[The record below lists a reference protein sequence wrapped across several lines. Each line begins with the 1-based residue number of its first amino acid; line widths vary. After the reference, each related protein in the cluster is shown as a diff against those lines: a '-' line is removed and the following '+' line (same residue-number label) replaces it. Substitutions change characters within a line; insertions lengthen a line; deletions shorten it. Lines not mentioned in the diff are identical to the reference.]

1 MIEPRR
7 RRDINVATKRLNY
20 PNMNERQKYIINYID
35 TPPGT
40 QDASADKKEPKSGQQ
55 SINCSEDVAKGR
67 SIVLLT
73 EITSE

>member
-1 MIEPRR
+1 
-7 RRDINVATKRLNY
+7 
-20 PNMNERQKYIINYID
+20 MNERQKYIINYIH

-40 QDASADKKEPKSGQQ
+40 QDASADKKELKSGQQ